1 MSTLYGFVNLISSSP
16 YPQISVVISH
26 FQLNSIRSTPAL
38 QTQNEK
44 YPFQFK
50 QSANR
55 RISNIYESHSC
66 FACYRL
72 LMLLL
77 FAIFAF
83 ALSFDNV
90 AVLHLLWFNV
100 LFFPP
105 LFRLTFAIHTLI
117 QQRGYSRVRSSIVLA
132 TFQHTVVK
140 LEIAVSHTMIRRM
153 KPVEQMNEFQRNI
166 WLNVIA
172 YENQIT

>member
-1 MSTLYGFVNLISSSP
+1 MTTVYGFVNHFISSFP
-16 YPQISVVISH
+16 YPQISIVISH
-26 FQLNSIRSTPAL
+26 FQLYCIRSTPAL

-66 FACYRL
+66 FACHRL

-83 ALSFDNV
+83 SLSFGNV
-90 AVLHLLWFNV
+90 AVLHLLWFNE
-100 LFFPP
+100 LFLP
-105 LFRLTFAIHTLI
+105 LFRLTFMRYIPWFS
-117 QQRGYSRVRSSIVLA
+117 RGVAAGCVL
-132 TFQHTVVK
+132 
-140 LEIAVSHTMIRRM
+140 
-153 KPVEQMNEFQRNI
+153 P
-166 WLNVIA
+166 
-172 YENQIT
+172 